1 MKLRSKISIVFGG
14 LMAIFFIALM
24 TSVSFLVKNT
34 LNSVTEHNV
43 SNSAKVA
50 FEYFDLLY
58 PGSYQIKN
66 NVLYKG
72 GTKLNDNFTLIDKL
86 GEVLGYKVTIFQND
100 TRITTNVTKDGE
112 RAVGTKAD
120 EKVIKKVLEA
130 GDSYTGTANV
140 VGNELHVAYIPIKNL
155 ANENIGMFFI
165 GVDTKAF
172 IDKTIWAFVAVLGI
186 IVLVSTAIILIV
198 FGIFFK
204 FNVTKPVDYILSAL
218 DSISNGN
225 LSNEVK
231 LKSKDELQS
240 IADSLDNTRKNF
252 NLLIS
257 DLKNRAEGLAEDSH
271 RLYDSAVETT
281 QASEN
286 ITSTIIDFTGKMDDS
301 VDTMEKVF
309 GEFDTLNSEA
319 HIISDYVS
327 DCKVSVEKLKEN
339 SDSGMDILGAAV
351 NMILQTEKNVVDTSE
366 FVTEFSNQIKE
377 IITLLQAITG
387 ISEKTNLLALN
398 AAIEA
403 ARAGEAGRGFNVVAE
418 EIRKLAENSRQ
429 TVEDIQNITQKIVEG
444 SNNATEAMNKT
455 KEVSTKSTNSV
466 KQVQDNFMLINELSN
481 NIENKIDTVNEYN
494 KGIQNKIEHISNEVS
509 GASKILK
516 SLNSEINQITAS
528 TEEQIATMEE
538 LQAVSQELSG
548 TSAKLLDHTAQFKI

>member
-1 MKLRSKISIVFGG
+1 
-14 LMAIFFIALM
+14 MAIFFIALM

-34 LNSVTEHNV
+34 LNSVTEYNV

-66 NVLYKG
+66 DKLYKG

-172 IDKTIWAFVAVLGI
+172 IDKTIWAFVAVLAI

-509 GASKILK
+509 GASKTLK

>member
-1 MKLRSKISIVFGG
+1 
-14 LMAIFFIALM
+14 MAIFFIALM

-140 VGNELHVAYIPIKNL
+140 VENELHVAYIPIKNL

-172 IDKTIWAFVAVLGI
+172 IDKTIWAFVAVLAI
-186 IVLVSTAIILIV
+186 IVLVSTVIILIV

-351 NMILQTEKNVVDTSE
+351 NMILQTEKNVVATSE

-509 GASKILK
+509 GASKTLK

>member
-1 MKLRSKISIVFGG
+1 
-14 LMAIFFIALM
+14 MAIFFIALM

-34 LNSVTEHNV
+34 LNSVTEYNV

-66 NVLYKG
+66 DKLYKG

>member
-1 MKLRSKISIVFGG
+1 
-14 LMAIFFIALM
+14 MAIFFIALM

-34 LNSVTEHNV
+34 LNSVTEYNV

-66 NVLYKG
+66 DKLYKG

-366 FVTEFSNQIKE
+366 FVTEFSNQIKD

-509 GASKILK
+509 GASKTLK

>member
-1 MKLRSKISIVFGG
+1 
-14 LMAIFFIALM
+14 MAIFFIALM

-34 LNSVTEHNV
+34 LNSVTEYNV

>member
-1 MKLRSKISIVFGG
+1 
-14 LMAIFFIALM
+14 MAIFFIALM

-34 LNSVTEHNV
+34 LNSVTEYNV

-66 NVLYKG
+66 DKLYKG

-172 IDKTIWAFVAVLGI
+172 IDKTIWAFVAVLAI
-186 IVLVSTAIILIV
+186 IVLVSTVIILIV

-509 GASKILK
+509 GASKTLK

>member
-1 MKLRSKISIVFGG
+1 
-14 LMAIFFIALM
+14 MAIFFIALM

-43 SNSAKVA
+43 SNSSKVA

-120 EKVIKKVLEA
+120 EKVIKKVLET

-186 IVLVSTAIILIV
+186 IVLISTAVILIF

-494 KGIQNKIEHISNEVS
+494 KGIQNKIEHISTEVS

>member
-1 MKLRSKISIVFGG
+1 
-14 LMAIFFIALM
+14 MAIFFIALM

-34 LNSVTEHNV
+34 LNSVTEYNV

-66 NVLYKG
+66 DKLYKG

-186 IVLVSTAIILIV
+186 IVLVSTVIILIV

>member
-1 MKLRSKISIVFGG
+1 
-14 LMAIFFIALM
+14 MAIFFIALM

-34 LNSVTEHNV
+34 LNSVTEYNV

-66 NVLYKG
+66 DKLYKG

-86 GEVLGYKVTIFQND
+86 GEVLGYKVSIFQND

>member
-1 MKLRSKISIVFGG
+1 
-14 LMAIFFIALM
+14 MAIFFIALM

-34 LNSVTEHNV
+34 LNSVTEYNV

-72 GTKLNDNFTLIDKL
+72 GIKLNDNFTLIDKL

-172 IDKTIWAFVAVLGI
+172 IDKTIWAFVAVLAI

>member
-1 MKLRSKISIVFGG
+1 
-14 LMAIFFIALM
+14 MAIFFIALM

-66 NVLYKG
+66 DKLYKG

-509 GASKILK
+509 GASKTLK

>member
-1 MKLRSKISIVFGG
+1 
-14 LMAIFFIALM
+14 MAIFFIALM

-34 LNSVTEHNV
+34 LNSVTEYNV

-66 NVLYKG
+66 DKLYKG

-172 IDKTIWAFVAVLGI
+172 IDKTIWAFVAVLAI
-186 IVLVSTAIILIV
+186 IVLVSTVIILIV

-509 GASKILK
+509 GASKTLK

-538 LQAVSQELSG
+538 LQAVSRELSG

>member
-1 MKLRSKISIVFGG
+1 
-14 LMAIFFIALM
+14 MAIFFIALM

-34 LNSVTEHNV
+34 LNSVTEYNV

-172 IDKTIWAFVAVLGI
+172 IDKTIWAFVAVLAI
-186 IVLVSTAIILIV
+186 IVLVSTVIILIV

-538 LQAVSQELSG
+538 LQVVSQELSG

>member
-1 MKLRSKISIVFGG
+1 
-14 LMAIFFIALM
+14 MAIFFIALM

-66 NVLYKG
+66 DKLYKG

-186 IVLVSTAIILIV
+186 IVLVSTVIILIV

-509 GASKILK
+509 GASKTLK

-548 TSAKLLDHTAQFKI
+548 TSAKLLDHPAQFKI

>member
-1 MKLRSKISIVFGG
+1 
-14 LMAIFFIALM
+14 MAIFFIALM

-34 LNSVTEHNV
+34 LNSVTEYNV

-509 GASKILK
+509 GASKTLK

>member
-1 MKLRSKISIVFGG
+1 
-14 LMAIFFIALM
+14 MAIFFIALM

-34 LNSVTEHNV
+34 LNSVTEYNV

-66 NVLYKG
+66 DKLYKG

-172 IDKTIWAFVAVLGI
+172 IDKTIWSFVIVLGS
-186 IVLVSTAIILIV
+186 IVLISTAIILIV

-218 DSISNGN
+218 DSISSGN

>member
-1 MKLRSKISIVFGG
+1 
-14 LMAIFFIALM
+14 MAIFFIALM

-34 LNSVTEHNV
+34 LNSVTEYNV

-66 NVLYKG
+66 DKLYKG

-481 NIENKIDTVNEYN
+481 NIENKIDTVNDYN

-509 GASKILK
+509 GACKTLK

>member
-1 MKLRSKISIVFGG
+1 
-14 LMAIFFIALM
+14 MAIFFIALM

-34 LNSVTEHNV
+34 LNSVTEYNV

-66 NVLYKG
+66 DKLYKG

-112 RAVGTKAD
+112 RAVGSKAD

-509 GASKILK
+509 GASKTLK

>member
-1 MKLRSKISIVFGG
+1 
-14 LMAIFFIALM
+14 MAIFFIALM

-34 LNSVTEHNV
+34 LNSVTEYNV

-66 NVLYKG
+66 DKLYKG

-172 IDKTIWAFVAVLGI
+172 IDKTIWSFVIVLGI
-186 IVLVSTAIILIV
+186 IVLISTAVILIF

-509 GASKILK
+509 GASKTLK

>member
-1 MKLRSKISIVFGG
+1 
-14 LMAIFFIALM
+14 MAIFFIALM

-34 LNSVTEHNV
+34 LNNVTEHNV

-66 NVLYKG
+66 NALYKG

-86 GEVLGYKVTIFQND
+86 GDTFGYKVTIFQND
-100 TRITTNVTKDGE
+100 TRITTNVTKDGQ

-120 EKVIKKVLEA
+120 EKVVAEVLEK
-130 GDSYTGTANV
+130 GNSYLGTANV
-140 VGNELHVAYIPIKNL
+140 VGNKLHVAYIPIKNL

-172 IDKTIWAFVAVLGI
+172 IDKTIMSFVIVLGI
-186 IVLVSTAIILIV
+186 IVLIATAIILIF
-198 FGIFFK
+198 FGVFFK
-204 FNVTKPVDYILSAL
+204 INITKPVDYILSAL
-218 DSISNGN
+218 DSISKGN
-225 LSNEVK
+225 LSNEVS

-240 IADSLDNTRKNF
+240 IADSLDSTRQNF
-252 NLLIS
+252 KMLIS

-286 ITSTIIDFTGKMDDS
+286 ITSTIIDFTSKMDDS
-301 VDTMEKVF
+301 VETIEKVF
-309 GEFDTLNSEA
+309 NEFDTLNSEA

-327 DCKVSVEKLKEN
+327 DCKNSVEKLKEN
-339 SDSGMDILGAAV
+339 SDTGMDILGAAV

-366 FVTEFSNQIKE
+366 FVAEFSNQIKE

-429 TVEDIQNITQKIVEG
+429 TVEDIQSITQKIVEG
-444 SNNATEAMNKT
+444 SNNATDAMNKT
-455 KEVSTKSTNSV
+455 KEVSIKSTNSV

-481 NIENKIDTVNEYN
+481 NIESKIDTVNEYN
-494 KGIQNKIEHISNEVS
+494 QGIQNKIEHISYEIS
-509 GASKILK
+509 GASKTLRG
-516 SLNSEINQITAS
+516 LNSEINEITSS